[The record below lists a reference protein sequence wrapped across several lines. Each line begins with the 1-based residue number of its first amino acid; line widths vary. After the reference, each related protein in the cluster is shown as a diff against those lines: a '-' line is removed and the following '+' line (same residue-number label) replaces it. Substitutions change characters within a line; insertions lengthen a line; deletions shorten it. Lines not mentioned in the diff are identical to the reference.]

1 MKVDIYEICKDFMPP
16 LDEPVE
22 FQVIYEDKAKGIVY
36 QVERYIY
43 DPKKAVHYEQTK
55 PFLE

>member
-1 MKVDIYEICKDFMPP
+1 MKVDIYEICKDFPL

-22 FQVIYEDKAKGIVY
+22 FQVMCKDEATGIVY
-36 QVERYIY
+36 HLERHIY